1 MCALC
6 PQHRGKVN
14 MLDILTRSPR
24 NPPCPLPFSA
34 NFHYFCLAVP
44 ARRVP
49 AAGKSSELKTM
60 KKTLILLALALAA
73 LAPATGQTVKQL
85 ENERKATLQKMEA
98 TSKLLDQTKQSQ
110 QSSLNKLNLL
120 STRIRERQS
129 LISTINREVNQLDN
143 EIKSLTER
151 QARLQERL
159 AAVKADYARLV
170 QQAYVHRGAEHK
182 LMFVL
187 SAESFDQSLR
197 RLRYLRQYAAYRR
210 EQAREIERITA
221 EIDEQNRAA
230 EAHRLTRLEALQQK
244 EAEAKRL
251 ATDRREENRL
261 LADLKK
267 KEKNLRTQLAAQQ
280 KKAARLDGQIEK
292 LIAEEIRKEEARK
305 AAAKAKEKPASGTQ
319 PAPAPAKEE
328 RLTGGNFEANRGR
341 LPWPVASGVVTGKF
355 GIHPHPVL
363 KAVTT
368 NNKGI
373 YIQTTAGSDA
383 RAVYDGVVTQCF
395 AIPGNNNAVI
405 VKHGV
410 YRTVYANLTALYVK
424 EGDKL
429 AAKQRIGKVYT
440 DDLHGNK
447 TELYFQLWKEK
458 TLLNPEPWLAK

>member
-1 MCALC
+1 
-6 PQHRGKVN
+6 
-14 MLDILTRSPR
+14 
-24 NPPCPLPFSA
+24 
-34 NFHYFCLAVP
+34 
-44 ARRVP
+44 
-49 AAGKSSELKTM
+49 M

-267 KEKNLRTQLAAQQ
+267 KEKNLRAQLAAQQ

-405 VKHGV
+405 VRHGV

-429 AAKQRIGKVYT
+429 TAKQRIGKVYT
-440 DDLHGNK
+440 DELHGNK

>member
-1 MCALC
+1 
-6 PQHRGKVN
+6 

-267 KEKNLRTQLAAQQ
+267 KEKNLRAQLAAQQ

-405 VKHGV
+405 VRHGV

-429 AAKQRIGKVYT
+429 TAKQRIGKVYT
-440 DDLHGNK
+440 DELHGNK

>member
-1 MCALC
+1 M
-6 PQHRGKVN
+6 
-14 MLDILTRSPR
+14 PR
-24 NPPCPLPFSA
+24 INPGTSGRTTA
-34 NFHYFCLAVP
+34 KNP
-44 ARRVP
+44 AKTFRRV
-49 AAGKSSELKTM
+49 
-60 KKTLILLALALAA
+60 
-73 LAPATGQTVKQL
+73 
-85 ENERKATLQKMEA
+85 
-98 TSKLLDQTKQSQ
+98 
-110 QSSLNKLNLL
+110 L
-120 STRIRERQS
+120 SI
-129 LISTINREVNQLDN
+129 VF
-143 EIKSLTER
+143 
-151 QARLQERL
+151 
-159 AAVKADYARLV
+159 
-170 QQAYVHRGAEHK
+170 GEHK

-267 KEKNLRTQLAAQQ
+267 KEKTLRTQLAAQQ

-328 RLTGGNFEANRGR
+328 RLVGGNFEANRGR

-405 VKHGV
+405 VRHGV

-429 AAKQRIGKVYT
+429 TAKQRIGKVYT

>member
-267 KEKNLRTQLAAQQ
+267 KEKTLRTQLAAQQ

-328 RLTGGNFEANRGR
+328 RLVGGNFEANRGR

-373 YIQTTAGSDA
+373 YIQTPAGSDA

-405 VKHGV
+405 VRHGV

>member
-1 MCALC
+1 
-6 PQHRGKVN
+6 
-14 MLDILTRSPR
+14 
-24 NPPCPLPFSA
+24 
-34 NFHYFCLAVP
+34 
-44 ARRVP
+44 
-49 AAGKSSELKTM
+49 
-60 KKTLILLALALAA
+60 
-73 LAPATGQTVKQL
+73 
-85 ENERKATLQKMEA
+85 MEA

-267 KEKNLRTQLAAQQ
+267 KEKTLRAQLAAQQ
-280 KKAARLDGQIEK
+280 KKADRLNGQIEK

-355 GIHPHPVL
+355 GIHPTPC
-363 KAVTT
+363 
-368 NNKGI
+368 
-373 YIQTTAGSDA
+373 S
-383 RAVYDGVVTQCF
+383 R
-395 AIPGNNNAVI
+395 P
-405 VKHGV
+405 
-410 YRTVYANLTALYVK
+410 
-424 EGDKL
+424 
-429 AAKQRIGKVYT
+429 
-440 DDLHGNK
+440 
-447 TELYFQLWKEK
+447 
-458 TLLNPEPWLAK
+458 

>member
-1 MCALC
+1 
-6 PQHRGKVN
+6 

-267 KEKNLRTQLAAQQ
+267 KEKNLRAQLAAQQ

-319 PAPAPAKEE
+319 PAPTPAKEE
-328 RLTGGNFEANRGR
+328 RLVGGNFEANRGR

-405 VKHGV
+405 VRHGV

-429 AAKQRIGKVYT
+429 TAKQRIGKVYT
-440 DDLHGNK
+440 DELHGNN

>member
-1 MCALC
+1 M
-6 PQHRGKVN
+6 
-14 MLDILTRSPR
+14 I
-24 NPPCPLPFSA
+24 
-34 NFHYFCLAVP
+34 
-44 ARRVP
+44 
-49 AAGKSSELKTM
+49 M
-60 KKTLILLALALAA
+60 KKTLILLALALTV
-73 LAPATGQTVKQL
+73 LAPVTGQTVKQL

-98 TSKLLDQTKQSQ
+98 TSKMLDQTKQSQ

-120 STRIRERQS
+120 SNRIRERQS
-129 LISTINREVNQLDN
+129 LINTINREVNQLDN
-143 EIKSLTER
+143 EIKSLGER

-221 EIDEQNRAA
+221 EIDEQNRTA
-230 EAHRLTRLEALQQK
+230 EAHRLTRLEVLQQK

-251 ATDRREENRL
+251 ATDRKEENRL

-267 KEKNLRTQLAAQQ
+267 KEKTLRSQLAAQQ
-280 KKAARLDGQIEK
+280 KKAAQLDEKIEK

-305 AAAKAKEKPASGTQ
+305 AAAKAKPAPDGKPATAAAGT
-319 PAPAPAKEE
+319 PTKEE
-328 RLTGGNFEANRGR
+328 TLVGGNFEANRGR
-341 LPWPVASGVVTGKF
+341 LPWPVERGVVTGKF

-373 YIQTTAGSDA
+373 YIQTTSGSDA

-429 AAKQRIGKVYT
+429 KAKQRIGKIYT
-440 DDLHGNK
+440 DDLHDHD